1 MSLSPPS
8 SNSPPSSLMSSTTA
22 SSATADSSTV
32 PTATFPIIYSVLC
45 LHDFDSD
52 DPDHL
57 PFSKNEILEIVK
69 QEESGWWAAM
79 RKGFTRV
86 GWIPRA
92 YVQPLSEE
100 MADKLWNVREELRAY
115 EYGAEQLYNT
125 APIATSVQIYDP
137 PRRQPSRKQSTDVAS
152 DLWRIA
158 NKRAREDQER
168 ILSEDRALPASPS
181 MLAAINKPTPP
192 TPREERHR
200 SNSSPSHRSGSSRD
214 KRDANNVT
222 SPKVSVDKIKQLT
235 GSEDA
240 VDWVIARHNSSMP
253 WYLRPQYA
261 DQLRL
266 DKDGNIRMA
275 TLPALVERL
284 STPQNTT
291 LASEESFRDAFLMT
305 FRTFTTADTL
315 FEMLVDRFRMNPPDD
330 LTADSQFS
338 EWKEKKLQ
346 PTRNRVLTVFT
357 VWLEDHRLLEEE
369 PHIAQRLTDF
379 LRLITP
385 PSPLAGVANLI
396 IEKIQSLTFS
406 PPQIFPS
413 GTPKRK
419 DKNWAEVGLAK
430 QDPANIAEQL
440 CLLEFKLYSKISP
453 QECLRSAKTKAH
465 GDIANLT
472 AFCATYDRLS
482 AWVKMS
488 ILTSD
493 ILSKRA
499 STVDFWIKVA
509 EKCKQLNNH
518 ASMSALI
525 NGLMSTVIQR
535 LHLTWAHSH
544 RKQTLEALVRYNEP
558 TGGFHAYRT
567 LLQATEGPC
576 VPFIGMYLTDISHIH
591 DQYSDETITT
601 PISTHSA
608 SSSSSL
614 ISSSFTNPA
623 PSNGSSKEPFIC
635 FQKRQRWYELIS
647 FMLKFQK
654 RPYNIAESETTQIFI
669 SNHLT
674 HTTSK
679 DTAWFWNK
687 SQEVQHLEME
697 NADIRRGLEEAGF
710 LNS

>member
-1 MSLSPPS
+1 MAMMSTPRPHVRQTLHLSIDPSPYEPPPMSLSPPS
-8 SNSPPSSLMSSTTA
+8 SNSPPSSLMSATTA
-22 SSATADSSTV
+22 SSSTADSSTM
-32 PTATFPIIYSVLC
+32 PSSTFPIIYSVLC

-100 MADKLWNVREELRAY
+100 MADKLWNVREEVRAY

-137 PRRQPSRKQSTDVAS
+137 PRRQPSRKQSTDVAN

-214 KRDANNVT
+214 KR
-222 SPKVSVDKIKQLT
+222 
-235 GSEDA
+235 E
-240 VDWVIARHNSSMP
+240 VDWVIARQNGTTS

-266 DKDGNIRMA
+266 DKDGN
-275 TLPALVERL
+275 
-284 STPQNTT
+284 NTT
-291 LASEESFRDAFLMT
+291 LASEETFRDVFLMT
-305 FRTFTTADTL
+305 FRTFTTADIF
-315 FEMLVDRFRMNPPDD
+315 FEMLVDRFWMHPPDD
-330 LTADSQFS
+330 LTADSQFA
-338 EWKEKKLQ
+338 EWQEKKLS
-346 PTRNRVLTVFT
+346 PTRKRVLTVFT

-379 LRLITP
+379 LRLITQ
-385 PSPLAGVANLI
+385 SPLAVVANLI
-396 IEKIQSLTFS
+396 VEKIQSLTFS
-406 PPQIFPS
+406 PPQVFSPQIFSP
-413 GTPKRK
+413 GVPKRK
-419 DKNWAEVGLAK
+419 DKNWAEVGLSK
-430 QDPANIAEQL
+430 QDPTNIAEQL

-453 QECLRSAKTKAH
+453 QECLRSAKSKAH
-465 GDIANLT
+465 GDIIANLT

-576 VPFIGMYLTDISHIH
+576 VPFIGMYLTDISHIQ

-614 ISSSFTNPA
+614 INSSFTNPA
-623 PSNGSSKEPFIC
+623 PSNGSSNSKEPFIC

-669 SNHLT
+669 ANHLT
-674 HTTSK
+674 HATTK
-679 DTAWFWNK
+679 DAAWFWSK